1 MSLEALLA
9 EVDPRWHD
17 AGEDAVDAA
26 LLERARASRL
36 GRRLLAGALAEGPAS
51 RLLAPSPGGYLG
63 LMTRWSRPRL
73 DALHRDL
80 GVLAYA
86 PAIRAEVG
94 REAVKRL
101 KTHLAG
107 SYLLALDRSIWDAK
121 IEPGLQGRLACT
133 LGEALSA
140 TGASPNR
147 LFDLLELQG
156 RSELQTWA
164 GQREP
169 ALADW
174 ARLLHPPIELPPAH
188 LPQKPVL
195 VVHAHHQNR
204 AIAA

>member
-17 AGEDAVDAA
+17 AGDEPLDAA

-36 GRRLLAGALAEGPAS
+36 GRRLLAGALADGPAT
-51 RLLAPSPGGYLG
+51 RLLAPSPAGYRG
-63 LMTRWSRPRL
+63 LISRWSRQRL

-94 REAVKRL
+94 RDAVKRL
-101 KTHLAG
+101 KTHLGG
-107 SYLLALDRSIWDAK
+107 SYVLALDRSIWDARV
-121 IEPGLQGRLACT
+121 EPGVQARLAS
-133 LGEALSA
+133 ALA
-140 TGASPNR
+140 TGLAAATSSPQP
-147 LFDLLELQG
+147 LLDLLEFQG
-156 RSELQTWA
+156 RAELQAWA
-164 GQREP
+164 VQREP

-174 ARLLHPPIELPPAH
+174 ARLLHPPAGLPAAH
-188 LPQKPVL
+188 LPEKPLL

>member
-1 MSLEALLA
+1 MSLEALLV
-9 EVDPRWHD
+9 EVHPRWHH
-17 AGEDAVDAA
+17 AGEACIDTA
-26 LLERARASRL
+26 LLERARSSRL
-36 GRRLLAGALAEGPAS
+36 GRRLLAGALADGPAS
-51 RLLAPSPGGYLG
+51 RLLAPSPGGFRALI
-63 LMTRWSRPRL
+63 TRWSRPRL

-101 KTHLAG
+101 KAHLAG

-121 IEPGLQGRLACT
+121 VERELHSRLT
-133 LGEALSA
+133 SALDAALTAAVS
-140 TGASPNR
+140 SPDA
-147 LFDLLELQG
+147 LFDLLARQG
-156 RSELQTWA
+156 RSELQAWA
-164 GQREP
+164 DHREP

-174 ARLLHPPIELPPAH
+174 ARLLHPPTDLPPAH
-188 LPQKPVL
+188 LPEKPLL